1 MQDLIVFALIL
12 VLGCT
17 ACFFGV
23 FYAIFRLIEWSGRGI
38 VGLLRPNRI
47 AHTGLRI
54 GSGRSAGL
62 CPRPQCRK
70 VEVRAARFCSQCGGP
85 MIEADRADSQ

>member
-17 ACFFGV
+17 ACFFAV
-23 FYAIFRLIEWSGRGI
+23 FYAIFRLIEWSGRNI
-38 VGLLRPNRI
+38 VGLLRPGLS
-47 AHTGLRI
+47 AHAEPRI
-54 GSGRSAGL
+54 GSGQSAGL

-70 VEVRAARFCSQCGGP
+70 YEVRAARFCSQCGAP
-85 MIEADRADSQ
+85 MIDVDPVDGR